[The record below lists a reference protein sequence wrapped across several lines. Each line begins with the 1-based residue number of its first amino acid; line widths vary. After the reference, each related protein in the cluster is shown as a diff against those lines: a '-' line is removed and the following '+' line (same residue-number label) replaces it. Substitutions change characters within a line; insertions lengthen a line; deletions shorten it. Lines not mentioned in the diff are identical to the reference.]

1 MDNKIIFEPIS
12 KIKEIALVALK
23 GNWKVMYVGMFI
35 YYCLVSVVS
44 LVLDHFFSY
53 TDYVQLADGSYMTVE
68 ITYASTFYELL
79 LMGALTCGMAMFM
92 LSYFRARRVDY
103 GLLFEG
109 FSSFTKCFWLFVLYS
124 IRVALW
130 SLLFVIP
137 GIIAAIR
144 YSQAFYL
151 RVDHP
156 EWTAGMCLAES
167 SRLMK
172 GNKGKYF
179 GLQLSFVGWYILS
192 MIPTAFAMMFTTSDV
207 VLIAITI
214 VGSLPVLVVDLYLQM
229 TNTTFYELVNGNLV
243 VVKENTEE
251 FYN

>member
-12 KIKEIALVALK
+12 KIKEIAIVALK

-103 GLLFEG
+103 G
-109 FSSFTKCFWLFVLYS
+109 
-124 IRVALW
+124 
-130 SLLFVIP
+130 
-137 GIIAAIR
+137 
-144 YSQAFYL
+144 
-151 RVDHP
+151 
-156 EWTAGMCLAES
+156 
-167 SRLMK
+167 
-172 GNKGKYF
+172 
-179 GLQLSFVGWYILS
+179 
-192 MIPTAFAMMFTTSDV
+192 
-207 VLIAITI
+207 
-214 VGSLPVLVVDLYLQM
+214 
-229 TNTTFYELVNGNLV
+229 
-243 VVKENTEE
+243 
-251 FYN
+251 